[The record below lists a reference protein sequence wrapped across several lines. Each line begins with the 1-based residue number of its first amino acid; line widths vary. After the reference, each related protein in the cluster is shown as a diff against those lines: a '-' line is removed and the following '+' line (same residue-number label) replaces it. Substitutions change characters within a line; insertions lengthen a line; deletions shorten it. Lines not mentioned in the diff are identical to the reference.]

1 MRKGAARVPRT
12 PYDPCPMTRFLAVAA
27 LLLCPAALA
36 DDANK
41 PVLVEVAPEALP
53 PFAEDDLDRASL
65 RRAIA
70 EELKLPEKPGSPS
83 LGGIAATRSELVA
96 TLRALDALLARDD
109 LDGQALG
116 AEVAKQF
123 RCFRSVGRDGAG
135 TVLFTA
141 YHSPCYEASRTRTE
155 RLCAAVRKAPPEG
168 TRFTRAEIEGQ
179 GKLDGLGLELV
190 WMAKLDAFLLE
201 VQGSGSAR
209 LEDGTVVRLQCSR
222 SNGQPYTSLGKE
234 LVKDGKLTA
243 AEASIPAIRRFF
255 DAHPE
260 LLDEYLWRNASYV
273 FFEETTRAPT
283 GCAGAAVTARRS
295 IATDK
300 RLFPPGALGF
310 VVVEMPVCEG
320 GKVTGWQRR
329 ARFVVDQ
336 DTGGAIVG
344 PGRVD
349 LYMGDDDA
357 AEAGAGV
364 MKQDGQLFYLLAR

>member
-1 MRKGAARVPRT
+1 MSRSLV
-12 PYDPCPMTRFLAVAA
+12 LVA

-36 DDANK
+36 DDTK
-41 PVLVEVAPEALP
+41 PVLVEVAPDALP
-53 PFAEDDLDRASL
+53 PFGDDDLDRASL

-70 EELKLPEKPGSPS
+70 EELRLAEKPGSPS
-83 LGGIAATRSELVA
+83 LGGIAATRSDLVA
-96 TLRALDALLARDD
+96 TLKAFDELLARSD
-109 LDGQALG
+109 LDAKGLG
-116 AEVAKQF
+116 AEVARRF
-123 RCFRSVGRDGAG
+123 RCFRSVGRDGEG

-141 YHSPCYEASRTRTE
+141 YHSPCYPASRTRTE
-155 RLCAAVRKAPPEG
+155 RFCAAVRKAPPEAKAG
-168 TRFTRAEIEGQ
+168 PDGFRVLEPLFTRKEIEGE
-179 GKLDGLGLELV
+179 GKLDGRGLELV
-190 WMAKLDAFLLE
+190 WMAKLDAYLLE

-209 LEDGTVVRLQCSR
+209 LPDGTVVRLQCSR
-222 SNGQPYTSLGKE
+222 SNGHPYRSLGKE

-243 AEASIPAIRRFF
+243 AEASIPAIRTFF

-260 LLDEYLWRNASYV
+260 LLDEYLWRNPSYV
-273 FFEETTRAPT
+273 FFDETTLEPQ
-283 GCAGAAVTARRS
+283 GCAGAPVTPRRS

-310 VVVEMPVCEG
+310 VVVDLPVCEG
-320 GKVTGWQRR
+320 GKVVGWQRR

-349 LYMGDDDA
+349 LYLGDDDA

-364 MKQDGQLFYLLAR
+364 MKRDGQLFYLLVR